1 MSVNLVSLAQQY
13 LTPDLTAK
21 IASSLGLDRSLIGKA
36 ATAAVPALLGSFA
49 NLAST
54 QDGARKLAN
63 AVRQQNPDIMDSLA
77 SAIGGMGEQAHV
89 NNGIST
95 LRSLLGGTAVP
106 ALADAV
112 GKFAGI
118 DQRPSASLIAML
130 APAVLGALGK
140 QQTGQGFDA
149 SSLAQLLASQK
160 GNISAALPS
169 GFADLLGTAGVPGFA
184 AAGAQAAC
192 TAQSKISEVSRA
204 ATWSAF
210 PSWVSWVIPLLVAGA
225 IAWWFL
231 GYRGTEVAEQAKT
244 TAEQAVQ
251 NLTVGGEDL
260 GSTLQTTFGNLKTTL
275 QDISDAASAQAALP
289 KLQGAASDFDKVG
302 GLSGQLPAAGKTALA
317 ALVTAARPS
326 IEELFKKVLASP
338 GVAPIAKP
346 AIDELR
352 AKLDALSKA

>member
-1 MSVNLVSLAQQY
+1 MSINLVSLAQQY
-13 LTPDLTAK
+13 LTPDLIAK

-36 ATAAVPALLGSFA
+36 ATAAIPALLESFA

-95 LRSLLGGTAVP
+95 LRSLLGGAAVP

-112 GKFAGI
+112 GKFTGI

-130 APAVLGALGK
+130 TPAVLGALGK

-160 GNISAALPS
+160 GNISAALPA
-169 GFADLLGTAGVPGFA
+169 GFADLLGAAGLPGFA
-184 AAGAQAAC
+184 AVGAQAAR
-192 TAQSKISEVSRA
+192 TAQSTVSEASRA
-204 ATWSAF
+204 ATPSAF
-210 PSWVSWVIPLLVAGA
+210 PSWLSWVIPLLVVAA

-231 GYRGTEVAEQAKT
+231 GHRGTEVTEQAKT
-244 TAEQAVQ
+244 TAGQPVQ
-251 NLTVGGEDL
+251 SLSVGGIDL
-260 GSTLQTTFGNLKTTL
+260 GSTLETTFGNLKTTL
-275 QDISDAASAQAALP
+275 EGISNATSAQAALP
-289 KLQGAASDFDKVG
+289 KLQGAASEFDKVG
-302 GLSGQLPAAGKTALA
+302 GLSGQLPAAGKAALA
-317 ALVTAARPS
+317 ALVVAARPS
-326 IEELFKKVLASP
+326 IEDLFNKVLALP

-346 AIDELR
+346 AIDDLR
-352 AKLDALSKA
+352 AKLDALSKT

>member
-95 LRSLLGGTAVP
+95 LRSLLGRTAVP

-140 QQTGQGFDA
+140 QQTAQGLDA
-149 SSLAQLLASQK
+149 SGLAQLLASQK
-160 GNISAALPS
+160 SNISAALPS
-169 GFADLLGTAGVPGFA
+169 GFADLLGAAGVPGFA
-184 AAGAQAAC
+184 AAGAQAAR
-192 TAQSKISEVSRA
+192 TAQSEISEVSRA
-204 ATWSAF
+204 AHVVGVPQLGNLGHPAACGRRDCMVVPRSPRDRGRRA
-210 PSWVSWVIPLLVAGA
+210 SEDDGRAGGSEPHR
-225 IAWWFL
+225 W
-231 GYRGTEVAEQAKT
+231 RG
-244 TAEQAVQ
+244 
-251 NLTVGGEDL
+251 DL

-317 ALVTAARPS
+317 ALMTAARPS
-326 IEELFKKVLASP
+326 IEELFDKVLASP

-346 AIDELR
+346 AIDDLR
-352 AKLDALSKA
+352 AKLDALSKT